1 MKLATFNVNGIAS
14 RLKHLLQWLEKES
27 PDVVCLQE
35 LKAPETGLPVKAIRD
50 AGYGALWRGQK
61 SWNGVAIPAKGADP
75 VVCRRERSE
84 EHTSELQS
92 HSDLVC
98 RLLLEKKKKNSNT
111 EYNDKAKIA

>member
-50 AGYGALWRGQK
+50 AGYGALWRGRQPRD
-61 SWNGVAIPAKGADP
+61 GGAALAEGAGPGARRRRLPRGAEGGERRFLVAAGPG
-75 VVCRRERSE
+75 
-84 EHTSELQS
+84 
-92 HSDLVC
+92 
-98 RLLLEKKKKNSNT
+98 
-111 EYNDKAKIA
+111 